1 MVQLYCV
8 RPTASPFVVDEQQ
21 HERTQGKKALV
32 HLANTERRI
41 RFKEVELK
49 PKVAGALSGE
59 DAVGTPTAK
68 TTNLAKK
75 VKTQMEHVMSG
86 SAGPSHRG
94 RGRGRGGG
102 RKRGS
107 TNGKPNASS
116 SRSKT
121 HDADQDEEGGPA
133 ADQAERE
140 DGETGQDDNAGSAPV
155 QMDTS
160 AG

>member
-1 MVQLYCV
+1 M
-8 RPTASPFVVDEQQ
+8 
-21 HERTQGKKALV
+21 

-49 PKVAGALSGE
+49 PKASSSPSNGE
-59 DAVGTPTAK
+59 DAGTLTAK
-68 TTNLAKK
+68 TSNLAKK

-86 SAGPSHRG
+86 SVGPSR

-107 TNGKPNASS
+107 TSGKPKASS

-121 HDADQDEEGGPA
+121 RDVDQDEEEAPV
-133 ADQAERE
+133 ADSAEKE
-140 DGETGQDDNAGSAPV
+140 EGEAGQDDNAGSASV